1 MKHFIKAN
9 YRGNILL
16 LFLLLNLLS
25 GCYAVE
31 SREEAVTKAKA
42 MYKAHPADYTAIAG
56 MSDVFFTRFPGY
68 VLDIL
73 HSTNS
78 QKVIVRIKPEK
89 GKTIDIDAFD
99 ISILGLSASELE
111 NICSRS
117 GISNIILKHNRTI
130 ILSDDL
136 DAHNFE
142 VAFIYSQDECCTDG
156 DPESEW
162 CEQVGPNYYVKAL
175 LIRL

>member
-31 SREEAVTKAKA
+31 SREEAIAKA
-42 MYKAHPADYTAIAG
+42 RTMYKAHTGDYAVIAR
-56 MSDVFFTRFPGY
+56 MSDVFFKKFPGN

-73 HSTNS
+73 HTTNS
-78 QKVIVRIKPEK
+78 QRVIVRIKPDN
-89 GKTIDIDAFD
+89 GKPIDIDAFD
-99 ISILGLSASELE
+99 ISTLGLSASELE

-117 GISNIILKHNRTI
+117 RISNIVLKHNRTI
-130 ILSDDL
+130 MLSDDL

-142 VAFIYSQDECCTDG
+142 IAFIYSQDECCTDG